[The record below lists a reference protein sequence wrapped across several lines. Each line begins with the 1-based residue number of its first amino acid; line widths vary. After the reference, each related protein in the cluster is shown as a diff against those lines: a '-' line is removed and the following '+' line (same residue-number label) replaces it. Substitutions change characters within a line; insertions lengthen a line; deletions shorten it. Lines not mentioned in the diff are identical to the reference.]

1 MNDKTLG
8 YTIMAATI
16 LIMAG
21 YFVWSFAPWLGASFA
36 WLTPKK
42 VRQLNVTGTRD
53 IITVDYITQQITVE
67 NNLRLTQPHLP
78 YREPLYL
85 ELESFTD
92 AVRNGTPPEVT
103 GEDGLQ
109 ALQICEAALES
120 SRTGKQVKLA

>member
-1 MNDKTLG
+1 LNDKTLG

-36 WLTPKK
+36 WLIPKK

-78 YREPLYL
+78 YREP
-85 ELESFTD
+85 
-92 AVRNGTPPEVT
+92 AQHRRRRPPLHDLPDTQGVSPS
-103 GEDGLQ
+103 
-109 ALQICEAALES
+109 EA
-120 SRTGKQVKLA
+120 RRFF